1 MENIADFISSLIP
14 FLLVIAFFFLYAR
27 SGKFFRKNK
36 QKEPEKQQEEEPV
49 VQRILH
55 TQEDHLSDGSF
66 TPFPRQSKP
75 VVHPQP
81 PTKVQAQKKRVEE
94 ASPFRV
100 HPLQRLE
107 RYSIGKRAIILSE
120 IIGKP
125 KAFDHDEL
133 W

>member
-14 FLLVIAFFFLYAR
+14 FLLAIAFFFLYAR
-27 SGKFFRKNK
+27 SGKFSRKNK

-55 TQEDHLSDGSF
+55 TQKDHLSDRSF
-66 TPFPRQSKP
+66 KPFPRQPKP
-75 VVHPQP
+75 VVHPLP
-81 PTKVQAQKKRVEE
+81 PTRVQAQKKRFEE
-94 ASPFRV
+94 VSPSRV

-107 RYSIGKRAIILSE
+107 RYPIGKRAIVLSE
-120 IIGKP
+120 IMGKP
-125 KAFDHDEL
+125 KAFDHDDL